1 MRCLQKQISKISSQ
15 NMHRPDDSSKKQ
27 RMDRAGKLAAVRDR
41 NDEKDDIPENRKEK
55 TGLYDALA
63 S

>member
-1 MRCLQKQISKISSQ
+1 
-15 NMHRPDDSSKKQ
+15 MHRPDDSSKKQ